1 MKIPFT
7 KSKKGIT
14 IKVRVEPRSSRKGI
28 TGLTADYL
36 KVKVHAPP
44 VDGSANE
51 ELREIL
57 SEEFRIRKSAITV
70 IQGISSKDKLVE
82 IAGIDALP

>member
-14 IKVRVEPRSSRKGI
+14 IKVRVEPRSSRRGI
-28 TGLTADYL
+28 TGLIADSL

-70 IQGISSKDKLVE
+70 IKGISSKDKLVE

>member
-14 IKVRVEPRSSRKGI
+14 IKVRVEPRSSRRGI
-28 TGLTADYL
+28 TGLTAGTL

-70 IQGISSKDKLVE
+70 IKGISSKDKLVE